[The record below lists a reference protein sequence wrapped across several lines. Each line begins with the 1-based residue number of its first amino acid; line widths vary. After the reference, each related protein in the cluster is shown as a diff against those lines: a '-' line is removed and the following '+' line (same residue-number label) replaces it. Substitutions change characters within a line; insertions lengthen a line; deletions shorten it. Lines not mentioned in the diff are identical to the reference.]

1 MRSSVAILS
10 VAGVLVFAGHAY
22 ADGKDV
28 YEQVCSK
35 CHRTGLLGAPVAGNK
50 AAWEPRAKAGKDTL
64 YESSLNGKNDM
75 PPKGGNDRLSAENVK
90 AAVDYLL
97 RLAGLELAKSGV
109 LTFKSEA
116 P

>member
-1 MRSSVAILS
+1 MRSTVVSLS

-28 YEQVCSK
+28 YEQVCMK
-35 CHRTGLLGAPVAGNK
+35 CHRTGILGAPVAGNK
-50 AAWEPRAKAGKDTL
+50 AAWEPRVKAGLNTL

-75 PPKGGNDRLSAENVK
+75 PPKGGKDSLSAEHVK

-97 RLAGLELAKSGV
+97 GLSGLELAKGGN
-109 LTFKSEA
+109 LTS
-116 P
+116 PSQTQ